1 MPKTTSPFFDLDAQ
15 SSFSGIYEM
24 ADGFY
29 YNFMPVAGL
38 AEESTS
44 DKKSRLLTPLLEFA
58 SKRVPTRD
66 KF

>member
-15 SSFSGIYEM
+15 SSFSGIYEI

-38 AEESTS
+38 AEEAQAI
-44 DKKSRLLTPLLEFA
+44 KKA
-58 SKRVPTRD
+58 D
-66 KF
+66 C

>member
-15 SSFSGIYEM
+15 SAFSSIYKM

-38 AEESTS
+38 VEESTS